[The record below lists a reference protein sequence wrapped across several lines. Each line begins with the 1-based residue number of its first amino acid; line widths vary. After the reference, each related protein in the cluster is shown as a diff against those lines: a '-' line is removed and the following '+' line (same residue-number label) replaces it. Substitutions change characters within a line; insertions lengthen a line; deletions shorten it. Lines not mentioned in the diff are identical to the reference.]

1 MRPLS
6 FLLAAAGAALIA
18 GAAAA
23 QSTDAQSTDA
33 QSGATQ
39 NGYSPNTAAPLGS
52 PGNPIPQ
59 SSPTPVDQ
67 AYRLKAGDPNV
78 VSNAPIPDTPQNR
91 AKDGQPM
98 SHGGRSTQ
106 PAGN

>member
-6 FLLAAAGAALIA
+6 LLLAAGGAALIA

-23 QSTDAQSTDA
+23 Q
-33 QSGATQ
+33 G
-39 NGYSPNTAAPLGS
+39 GYTPNTGAPLGS
-52 PGNPIPQ
+52 PSNPIPQ
-59 SSPTPVDQ
+59 SSPTPADQ
-67 AYRLKAGDPNV
+67 AWRLKAGDPNV

-98 SHGGRSTQ
+98 SHGGKLT
-106 PAGN
+106 PAAGN

>member
-23 QSTDAQSTDA
+23 QSTDAQSGGPP
-33 QSGATQ
+33 SG
-39 NGYSPNTAAPLGS
+39 GYTPNTTAPLGS
-52 PGNPIPQ
+52 QSNPIPQ
-59 SSPTPVDQ
+59 SSPTPADQ
-67 AYRLKAGDPNV
+67 AYHLKAGDPNV

-98 SHGGRSTQ
+98 SHGGRQT
-106 PAGN
+106 PAAGN